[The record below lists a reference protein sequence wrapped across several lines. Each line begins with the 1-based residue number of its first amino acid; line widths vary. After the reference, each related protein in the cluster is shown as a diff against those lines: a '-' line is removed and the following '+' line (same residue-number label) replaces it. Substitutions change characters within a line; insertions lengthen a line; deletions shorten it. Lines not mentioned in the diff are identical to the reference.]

1 MHAQD
6 LALIPKQYQNMT
18 LQKYLDELFEW
29 YEKFEPKV
37 VAGVGAPTT
46 DIHSSTFEHSLAK
59 YGLGLNDLTFN
70 EIIQDDVVTILQRRG
85 IKPINNSTYY
95 GLGGVV

>member
-18 LQKYLDELFEW
+18 LGKYLDELFGW

-46 DIHSSTFEHSLAK
+46 DTH
-59 YGLGLNDLTFN
+59 
-70 EIIQDDVVTILQRRG
+70 
-85 IKPINNSTYY
+85 
-95 GLGGVV
+95 